1 MPSEKTD
8 KPDFGAF
15 IAVGRMGLRM
25 VSKDGATWSQ
35 PQMADKP
42 HTLGSIAAGNGCVV
56 TAGMA
61 GGGENVFY
69 RSTNLQTWEMQK
81 QKTDYVYMLRSL
93 GFGTSNGQP
102 GFLAL
107 LSGGVN
113 AEDGGNMQWS
123 DDGAKWSER
132 FKREKRSLNKIIC
145 DGKQWLGIGNY
156 GLKSVSNDGRTWVD
170 ATNQA
175 IADTLISVAYGNGR
189 YVGVGLHGLRMAS
202 PDGLRW
208 GEKQMGEE
216 GEHLHAVVF
225 TGKEFVAVG
234 LGATY
239 SSPDGVKWKRT
250 PNDDSPVSV
259 AYGNGVFVGAAYKGR
274 LLLSKDGIS
283 WKQVLKAPEHV
294 QAISFV

>member
-1 MPSEKTD
+1 MPAE

-15 IAVGRMGLRM
+15 VAVGRMGLRII
-25 VSKDGATWSQ
+25 SKDGSTWSQ

-42 HTLGSIAAGNGCVV
+42 HTLGSIAVGKGCVV

-61 GGGENVFY
+61 GSGENVFY
-69 RSTNLQTWEMQK
+69 RSTDLQTWEMQK
-81 QKTDYVYMLRSL
+81 QKSDYVFMLRSL
-93 GFGTSNGQP
+93 GYGNG

-113 AEDGGNMQWS
+113 AEDGGNMQSS

-132 FKREKRSLNKIIC
+132 FKREKRSLNKILW

-156 GLKSVSNDGRTWVD
+156 GLKSVSTDGHKWID
-170 ATNQA
+170 AENQS
-175 IADTLISVAYGNGR
+175 IADTLIAIAFGNGR

-216 GEHLHAVVF
+216 GEHLHAIVF

-250 PNDDSPVSV
+250 PNDDTPVSV

-274 LLLSKDGIS
+274 ILVSKDAIT
-283 WKQVLKAPEHV
+283 WKQVFKAPEHI
-294 QAISFV
+294 QALSFV

>member
-1 MPSEKTD
+1 MPAD

-15 IAVGRMGLRM
+15 LAVGRMGLRM
-25 VSKDGATWSQ
+25 ISKDGSSWST
-35 PQMADKP
+35 PQMADQQ

-69 RSTNLQTWEMQK
+69 RSTDLQTWEMQK
-81 QKTDYVYMLRSL
+81 QKSEYVYMLRSL
-93 GFGTSNGQP
+93 GFGGSNGQL
-102 GFLAL
+102 GFLSL

-132 FKREKRSLNKIIC
+132 FKREKRSLNKVIW

-156 GLKSVSNDGRTWVD
+156 GLKSTSADGRKWVD
-170 ATNQA
+170 AENQS
-175 IADTLISVAYGNGR
+175 IADTLIAVAHGNGR
-189 YVGVGLHGLRMAS
+189 YVGVGLHGLRMVS

-239 SSPDGVKWKRT
+239 SSPDGVKWKRS
-250 PNDDSPVSV
+250 PNEDAPVSV

-274 LLLSKDGIS
+274 LLVSKDAIT
-283 WKQVLKAPEHV
+283 WKQVMKTPDHV
-294 QAISFV
+294 QAVSFV

>member
-1 MPSEKTD
+1 MPAE

-25 VSKDGATWSQ
+25 ISKDGSTWSQ

-42 HTLGSIAAGNGCVV
+42 HTLSSIAVGKGCVV

-61 GGGENVFY
+61 GSGENVFY
-69 RSTNLQTWEMQK
+69 RSTDLQTWEMQK
-81 QKTDYVYMLRSL
+81 QKSDYVYMLRSL
-93 GFGTSNGQP
+93 GFGNGA
-102 GFLAL
+102 FLAL

-113 AEDGGNMQWS
+113 AEDGGNMQSS
-123 DDGAKWSER
+123 DDGVKWSER
-132 FKREKRSLNKIIC
+132 FKREKRSLNKILW

-156 GLKSVSNDGRTWVD
+156 GLKSVSADGHKWID
-170 ATNQA
+170 AENQA
-175 IADTLISVAYGNGR
+175 IADTLIAIAYGNGR

-250 PNDDSPVSV
+250 PNEDPPVSV

-274 LLLSKDGIS
+274 LLVSKDGIT
-283 WKQVLKAPEHV
+283 WKQVLKTPDHV
-294 QAISFV
+294 QAVAFV

>member
-1 MPSEKTD
+1 MLMPAD
-8 KPDFGAF
+8 KPTFGKF
-15 IAVGRMGLRM
+15 LAVGRMGLRLI
-25 VSKDGATWSQ
+25 SNDGTSWSQ
-35 PQMADKP
+35 PVMADKP

-56 TAGMA
+56 AAGMA
-61 GGGENVFY
+61 GSGENVFY
-69 RSTNLQTWEMQK
+69 RSSDLQKWDEQK
-81 QKTDYVYMLRSL
+81 QKSDYVFMMRSL
-93 GFGTSNGQP
+93 SFGNG

-113 AEDGGNMQWS
+113 AEDGGTMQWS

-132 FKREKRSLNKIIC
+132 FRREKRSLNKTIW
-145 DGKQWLGIGNY
+145 DGKQWVGIGNY
-156 GLKSVSNDGRTWVD
+156 GLKSTSPD
-170 ATNQA
+170 AHKWTD
-175 IADTLISVAYGNGR
+175 IETLSPADTLIAIAYGNGR

-208 GEKQMGEE
+208 GERQTGEE

-239 SSPDGVKWKRT
+239 TSADGVKWKRT
-250 PNDDSPVSV
+250 PNNDPPVCC

-274 LLLSKDGIS
+274 LLVSKDGIT
-283 WKQVLKAPEHV
+283 WKQVMKAPDHV
-294 QAISFV
+294 QAVSFV

>member
-1 MPSEKTD
+1 MPTD
-8 KPDFGAF
+8 KPAFGAF
-15 IAVGRMGLRM
+15 VAVGRMGLRM
-25 VSKDGATWSQ
+25 VSKSGSDWSA
-35 PQMADKP
+35 PLMADKP

-69 RSTNLQTWEMQK
+69 RSTDLKTWEMQK
-81 QKTDYVYMLRSL
+81 QKTDYIYMLRSL
-93 GFGTSNGQP
+93 GFGANNGQP
-102 GFLAL
+102 GFLSL

-123 DDGAKWSER
+123 DDGTKWSDR
-132 FKREKRSLNKIIC
+132 FKREKRSLNKVIY

-156 GLKSVSNDGRTWVD
+156 GLKSVSTDGRTWKD
-170 ATNQA
+170 AENQS
-175 IADTLISVAYGNGR
+175 IADTLIAVAYGNGR
-189 YVGVGLHGLRMAS
+189 FVGVGLHGLRMAS

-239 SSPDGVKWKRT
+239 SSSDGVKWKRT
-250 PNDDSPVSV
+250 PNDDAPVSV

-274 LLLSKDGIS
+274 LLVSKDAIA

>member
-1 MPSEKTD
+1 MAD

-15 IAVGRMGLRM
+15 LAVGRMGLRL
-25 VSKDGATWSQ
+25 VSKNGSDWSQ
-35 PQMADKP
+35 PLMEDKP
-42 HTLGSIAAGNGCVV
+42 YTLSSIAAGKGCVV
-56 TAGMA
+56 AAGMA
-61 GGGENVFY
+61 GGGENIFM
-69 RSTNLQTWEMQK
+69 RSTDLVKWEQQK
-81 QKTDYVYMLRSL
+81 QKTEYVFMLRSL
-93 GFGTSNGQP
+93 GFGSSNGQP

-132 FKREKRSLNKIIC
+132 FKREKRSLNRVIW
-145 DGKQWLGIGNY
+145 DGKQWFGIGNY
-156 GLKSVSNDGRTWVD
+156 GLKSVSADGRKWTD
-170 ATNQA
+170 AENQSP
-175 IADTLISVAYGNGR
+175 ADTLISVVHGNGR

-202 PDGLRW
+202 PDGMRW
-208 GEKQMGEE
+208 GEKQLGEE

-239 SSPDGVKWKRT
+239 TSPDGVKWKRT
-250 PNDDSPVSV
+250 PNNDPPVSV
-259 AYGNGVFVGAAYKGR
+259 AYGNGLFVGAAYKGR
-274 LLLSKDGIS
+274 ILVSKDAIT
-283 WKQVLKAPEHV
+283 WKQVLKAPEHI

>member
-1 MPSEKTD
+1 MPPD

-15 IAVGRMGLRM
+15 LAVGRMGLRM
-25 VSKDGATWSQ
+25 VSKDGSTWSQ
-35 PQMADKP
+35 PLMADKQ
-42 HTLGSIAAGNGCVV
+42 HTLGSIAAGKGCVV

-61 GGGENVFY
+61 GGGENIFY
-69 RSTNLQTWEMQK
+69 RSTDLLKWEEQK
-81 QKTDYVYMLRSL
+81 QKSEYVFMLRSL
-93 GFGTSNGQP
+93 GFGGSNGQQ
-102 GFLAL
+102 GFLTL

-123 DDGAKWSER
+123 DDGTKWSER
-132 FKREKRSLNKIIC
+132 FKREKRALNKVIW

-156 GLKSVSNDGRTWVD
+156 GLKSISADGRTWVD
-170 ATNQA
+170 AENQS
-175 IADTLISVAYGNGR
+175 ISDTLISVVYGNGC
-189 YVGVGLHGLRMAS
+189 YVGVGLHGLRMVS

-239 SSPDGVKWKRT
+239 SSPDGVKWKRSANED
-250 PNDDSPVSV
+250 PPVSV

-274 LLLSKDGIS
+274 LLVSKDAIT
-283 WKQVLKAPEHV
+283 WKQVLKTPDHV
-294 QAISFV
+294 QAVSFV